1 MTTYTGDIKIVR
13 IESGEYDIKFV
24 NGQPD
29 MTNGLET
36 LSILAVFGE
45 KWWGNELTQK
55 QSEKM
60 QSTFPDVIKRN
71 VVTDKTKNDGTEAI
85 KKALAFFVSEKIAK
99 SVTVTGE
106 IINAFQIDWLVE
118 IESLTDKTIKYYI
131 NWAKGELTA
140 QFLA

>member
-1 MTTYTGDIKIVR
+1 MTAYTGDIKIVR
-13 IESGEYDIKFV
+13 IESGEYDIKFT

-29 MTNGLET
+29 LTNGLET

-60 QSTFPDVIKRN
+60 GSTFPEVIKRN
-71 VVTDKTKNDGTEAI
+71 VVTDRCKNDGTEAI
-85 KKALAFFVSEKIAK
+85 KKALAFFVTEKIAK

-106 IINAFQIDWLVE
+106 IINAFQIDWLIE

-131 NWAKGELTA
+131 NWARGSLTA